1 MRSIWSIYTYFC
13 FEIKSTRIFQILVI
27 ITNYLS
33 FDVSANLRDIS
44 IERYVNRDDDE
55 LLLVVVEK
63 KVERCK
69 IVELFKVRRELI
81 GLKNLFSMR
90 LLLSEA
96 KL

>member
-1 MRSIWSIYTYFC
+1 MLC
-13 FEIKSTRIFQILVI
+13 FD
-27 ITNYLS
+27 
-33 FDVSANLRDIS
+33 FDSCTSADRD
-44 IERYVNRDDDE
+44 EDDDE

-69 IVELFKVRRELI
+69 VVELFKARRELI
-81 GLKNLFSMR
+81 GLKNLFSMG

>member
-1 MRSIWSIYTYFC
+1 MLC
-13 FEIKSTRIFQILVI
+13 FD
-27 ITNYLS
+27 
-33 FDVSANLRDIS
+33 FDGCTSADSDGN
-44 IERYVNRDDDE
+44 DDE

-69 IVELFKVRRELI
+69 VVELFKVRRKSIELKI
-81 GLKNLFSMR
+81 LFPTR